1 MNTPIRGVQHVAG
14 IGTRRLGL
22 AAVLLVAWVVLT
34 GASAAAPASIHYR
47 VGVLISR
54 LPFDQAVEGLREG
67 LGQLGYHEQETI
79 AFIVENA
86 QGEVADLDRQAAK
99 IVESKPDV
107 IFTVAT
113 APTAAA
119 KQATTTLPIVFAV
132 VADPLRS
139 GFIASYASSQN
150 NLTGITNSAGPLS
163 GKRLEL
169 LQEIVPGI
177 KRVLVLVA
185 PQESVAQVSFQFLV
199 ELAPKLGIALLRRD
213 VTSRE
218 EIEQTL
224 KALPQGA
231 VDAIYHVPSSLVG
244 AHIDLLIRKSKED
257 KIPLTVHE
265 DSMVEQGALVSYGA
279 NIRLIGMQAA
289 KIMAKIFKGVKPA
302 EIPVQTPEKLALAIN
317 LTTARAIG
325 LDIPRSVLERTD
337 RLVE

>member
-1 MNTPIRGVQHVAG
+1 
-14 IGTRRLGL
+14 
-22 AAVLLVAWVVLT
+22 VLLVIGAVLIQ
-34 GASAAAPASIHYR
+34 ASAAAPPANHYR
-47 VGVLISR
+47 LGVLISR
-54 LPFDQAVEGLREG
+54 LPFDQAVDGLREG
-67 LGQLGYHEQETI
+67 LGQLGYHERENI

-107 IFTVAT
+107 IFTIAT

-169 LQEIVPGI
+169 LQEIAPGI

-185 PQESVAQVSFQFLV
+185 PQESVAEVSFRFLV
-199 ELAPKLGIALLRRD
+199 ELAPKLGIALLRHN

-218 EIEQTL
+218 EIQQTL
-224 KALPQGA
+224 NAVPKGA
-231 VDAIYHVPSSLVG
+231 IDAIYHVPSSLVG

-265 DSMVEQGALVSYGA
+265 DSMVEHGALVSYGA

-289 KIMAKIFKGVKPA
+289 KIVAYIFKGVKPA

-317 LTTARAIG
+317 LTTAKAIG
-325 LDIPRSVLERTD
+325 LDIPQSVLERTD

>member
-1 MNTPIRGVQHVAG
+1 MNRPLRDVQHVAG
-14 IGTRRLGL
+14 AGTRKPRFT
-22 AAVLLVAWVVLT
+22 AVLLVVWGVLT
-34 GASAAAPASIHYR
+34 GASAAAPPSLHR

-67 LGQLGYHEQETI
+67 LGQLGYREQENI
-79 AFIVENA
+79 AFIIENA
-86 QGEVADLDRQAAK
+86 QGDVAALGRQAAS
-99 IVESKPDV
+99 IVEAKPDV
-107 IFTVAT
+107 IFTTAT

-139 GFIASYASSQN
+139 GFIASYASSRN
-150 NLTGITNSAGPLS
+150 NLTGITNYAGPLS

-169 LQEIVPGI
+169 LQEIAPGI

-185 PQESVAQVSFQFLV
+185 PGESVAEVSFQFLV
-199 ELAPKLGIALLRRD
+199 ELAPKLGIVLLRRD
-213 VTSRE
+213 VTSRQ

-224 KALPQGA
+224 NALPKGG

-244 AHIDLLIRKSKED
+244 AHVDLLIRKSVAD

-265 DSMVEQGALVSYGA
+265 DAMVEQGALVSYGA
-279 NIRLIGMQAA
+279 NIRLLGMQAA
-289 KIMAKIFKGVKPA
+289 KIVAKIFKGVKPTD
-302 EIPVQTPEKLALAIN
+302 IPVQTPEKLALVIN

-325 LDIPRSVLERTD
+325 LDIPQGVLERTD